1 MSGESVWLVNQCL
14 VSQCVC
20 MVSRCVCTV
29 SVSSECV
36 VSTRVGGLV
45 CLVSQCVCMVSTVS
59 AW

>member
-1 MSGESVWLVNQCL
+1 MSALSI
-14 VSQCVC
+14 
-20 MVSRCVCTV
+20 
-29 SVSSECV
+29 SVSSKSVC